1 MKTVNLQKFHF
12 LAVMVTLLVLTQV
25 DTKAATVILPRPI
38 PLQAESIAHLRQ
50 AHANE
55 GNNWQLVVFGFSHC
69 KDVCP
74 ISMANLAM
82 LVKAAA
88 DEQIPINGTFVTVDP
103 DRDSAA
109 TLSQYTQNFS
119 SKISYLRFEGE
130 ELERFK
136 KTFGVEVIFYTKNE
150 GNLSNYQVDH
160 STSAFLIDREGRIRV
175 MFDALKDASDIVRMF
190 REKKDLFKV

>member
-1 MKTVNLQKFHF
+1 
-12 LAVMVTLLVLTQV
+12 MVTLLVLTQA
-25 DTKAATVILPRPI
+25 DTKAATVILPHPI

-175 MFDALKDASDIVRMF
+175 MFDALKDANDIVRMF

>member
-1 MKTVNLQKFHF
+1 
-12 LAVMVTLLVLTQV
+12 MVTLLVLTQV

>member
-1 MKTVNLQKFHF
+1 MKTASLQKFHF
-12 LAVMVTLLVLTQV
+12 LAVMVTLLVLTQA
-25 DTKAATVILPRPI
+25 DIRAATVILPRPI

-55 GNNWQLVVFGFSHC
+55 SNNWQLVVFGFSHC

-74 ISMANLAM
+74 ISMTNLAM

-119 SKISYLRFEGE
+119 SKIAYLRFEGE